1 MFMLRALVQSVH
13 QFKKQQG
20 VAAVA
25 NGIAGC
31 AGSSRQALL
40 KPLTVLG
47 DVYKCVPDDDL
58 CEETSCLCVRV
69 CVCVQL
75 GTAVMASLPSVN
87 KPY

>member
-1 MFMLRALVQSVH
+1 MFILRALVQNVY

-40 KPLTVLG
+40 SHLQ
-47 DVYKCVPDDDL
+47 Y
-58 CEETSCLCVRV
+58 
-69 CVCVQL
+69 
-75 GTAVMASLPSVN
+75 
-87 KPY
+87 